1 MKLMV
6 LLTPP
11 RVLRVACGLALVALG
26 LIVWSL
32 LDPRPIPVILAMSLA
47 QGLGTF
53 SFAAFLWI
61 VARDLS
67 AAQRKENEALVRK

>member
-1 MKLMV
+1 MKLSL
-6 LLTPP
+6 LLTPS
-11 RVLRVACGLALVALG
+11 RVLRVACALALVALA

-61 VARDLS
+61 VVRDLRD
-67 AAQRKENEALVRK
+67 AQRKEREALTRQ

>member
-1 MKLMV
+1 MKLAI
-6 LLTPP
+6 LLAPP
-11 RVLRVACGLALVALG
+11 RVLQFSCALALVALA

-47 QGLGTF
+47 QALGTI

-61 VARDLS
+61 VVRDLR
-67 AAQRKENEALVRK
+67 AAQHK